1 MISLS
6 SRSLLLTLFVSIP
19 SQADISI
26 SGSAKVNVTNAE
38 SISTSSVSI
47 SGATVVTTNTTS
59 IDNTTTVNFNSS
71 TDAQNLDNN
80 MDRDF
85 VLIPLL
91 LSSLFPGDSYVDIAT
106 LKTSSNTEVISIPQ
120 CCTTYV
126 QPLYSTLPST
136 TSDDSW
142 SVAFNKSIGNTPYY
156 ITGDYQSTNSSRPS
170 ILPSYEDLIIG
181 NLAGVNRVDRDII
194 KTKTG
199 NLGVGVTHS
208 ISPTSTVYASTA
220 YSKLH
225 SSYTVV
231 HTRPQ
236 YAVDM
241 GLSYLYNFQLPVF
254 KHEGRKDIFGVK
266 FKPVNNLTVDISK
279 EIFHL
284 NNVDLPSFESIKLI
298 HKIDNRIS
306 IGFNHKSSE
315 YTDKYYKNTHTEKS
329 VFLRIGF

>member
-1 MISLS
+1 MSTTI
-6 SRSLLLTLFVSIP
+6 RIILLLTLFVSIQ

-26 SGSAKVNVTNAE
+26 TGA
-38 SISTSSVSI
+38 
-47 SGATVVTTNTTS
+47 ATVNYSNTNSIVVVNPYPS
-59 IDNTTTVNFNSS
+59 IDE
-71 TDAQNLDNN
+71 QNIDKN

-91 LSSLFPGDSYVDIAT
+91 LSSLFPSDSYVDIAT
-106 LKTSSNTEVISIPQ
+106 LRTSSNTEVIFIPQ
-120 CCTTYV
+120 CCSTNV
-126 QPLYSTLPST
+126 QPLYSTLPSA

-142 SVAFNKSIGNTPYY
+142 SIAFNKSIGNTPYY
-156 ITGDYQSTNSSRPS
+156 ISGDYQSTNSSRPS

-181 NLAGVNRVDRDII
+181 NLLSVNTVDRDII

-199 NLGVGVTHS
+199 NLGIGVTHS
-208 ISPTSTVYASTA
+208 ISPTSSVYASTA

-225 SSYTVV
+225 SSYTII

-241 GLSYLYNFQLPVF
+241 GLSYLYSWQLPAF

-284 NNVDLPSFESIKLI
+284 NNVDL
-298 HKIDNRIS
+298 
-306 IGFNHKSSE
+306 
-315 YTDKYYKNTHTEKS
+315 T
-329 VFLRIGF
+329 

>member
-6 SRSLLLTLFVSIP
+6 SRSLLLTLFVSIQ

-26 SGSAKVNVTNAE
+26 SGSAKVNVTNTE

-47 SGATVVTTNTTS
+47 SGA
-59 IDNTTTVNFNSS
+59 

-91 LSSLFPGDSYVDIAT
+91 LSSLFPGNSYVDIAT
-106 LKTSSNTEVISIPQ
+106 LKTSSNTEVIFIPQ
-120 CCTTYV
+120 CCSTNV
-126 QPLYSTLPST
+126 QSLYSTLPSA

-142 SVAFNKSIGNTPYY
+142 SIAFNKSIGNTPYY

-284 NNVDLPSFESIKLI
+284 NNVNLPSFESIKLI

>member
-1 MISLS
+1 MSTTI
-6 SRSLLLTLFVSIP
+6 RIILLLTLFVSIQ

-26 SGSAKVNVTNAE
+26 TGA
-38 SISTSSVSI
+38 
-47 SGATVVTTNTTS
+47 ATVNYSNTNSIVVVNPYPS
-59 IDNTTTVNFNSS
+59 IDE
-71 TDAQNLDNN
+71 QNIDKN

-91 LSSLFPGDSYVDIAT
+91 LSSLFPSDSYVDIAT
-106 LKTSSNTEVISIPQ
+106 LKTSSNTEVIFIPQ

-126 QPLYSTLPST
+126 QPLYSTLPSA

-142 SVAFNKSIGNTPYY
+142 SIAFNKSIGNTPYY

-181 NLAGVNRVDRDII
+181 NLLSVNTVDRDII

-199 NLGVGVTHS
+199 NLGIGVTHS
-208 ISPTSTVYASTA
+208 ISPTSSVYASTA

-225 SSYTVV
+225 SSYTII

-241 GLSYLYNFQLPVF
+241 GLSYLYSWQLPAF

-284 NNVDLPSFESIKLI
+284 NNVNLPSFESIKLI

-329 VFLRIGF
+329 VFLRISF